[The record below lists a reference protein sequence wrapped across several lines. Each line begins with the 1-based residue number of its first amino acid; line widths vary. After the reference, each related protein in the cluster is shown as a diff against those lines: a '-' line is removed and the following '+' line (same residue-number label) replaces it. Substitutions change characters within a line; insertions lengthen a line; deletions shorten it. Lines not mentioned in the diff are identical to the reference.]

1 MKVKKILFLFLSL
14 FVLIVGSCSS
24 EQYVEKVIVTNY
36 KGFSEE
42 YVPYVLTNKVY
53 PVNMKTYK
61 VNKDLKVDNEE
72 NYYYVTMTVA
82 YYVKVKE
89 ENKNLETYRITLE
102 AKITSMGNE
111 MDYWVNYDRFTIKN
125 TLKLKKLDTSELDIT
140 YITSVTDKV
149 EIIY

>member
-1 MKVKKILFLFLSL
+1 MKIKKLIYLFISL
-14 FVLIVGSCSS
+14 FILISCSCSS
-24 EQYVEKVIVTNY
+24 GQYVEKVIVTNY

-42 YVPYVLTNKVY
+42 YVPYVQTDKVY
-53 PVNMKTYK
+53 PVNKKTYK

-102 AKITSMGNE
+102 AKVTSMDDE
-111 MDYWVNYDRFTIKN
+111 MDSGSNMTDLQ
-125 TLKLKKLDTSELDIT
+125 LK
-140 YITSVTDKV
+140 
-149 EIIY
+149 II

>member
-1 MKVKKILFLFLSL
+1 MKIKKLIYLFISL
-14 FVLIVGSCSS
+14 FILISCSCSS
-24 EQYVEKVIVTNY
+24 GQYVEKVIVTNY

-42 YVPYVLTNKVY
+42 YVPYVQTDNVY
-53 PVNMKTYK
+53 PVNKKTYK

-102 AKITSMGNE
+102 AKVTSMDDE
-111 MDYWVNYDRFTIKN
+111 MDYWVKYDRFTIKN
-125 TLKLKKLDTSELDIT
+125 NLKIKKLDTSDLDII